1 LIEASER
8 QQAVR
13 VGVRLELVTIVW
25 MAVEAVL
32 AIGAG
37 IAARSVLLTAFGFD
51 SVIEL
56 ISGGTLLWRLS
67 SEARGASSER
77 METVERRATRVS
89 AVLLVLLCAYIV
101 FVGLAGLVARL
112 RPEGSALGVAV
123 AAAAI
128 VVMPLLAWRKR
139 RANLVIGSPA
149 LRADIAETITCAYL
163 AAATLVGA
171 GLNLVAGWWWAEY
184 VAALVLLVFIA
195 METKEGIE
203 SAIPSPRRQGG
214 APGAGSARPGASRGE
229 SPLKQDG

>member
-1 LIEASER
+1 
-8 QQAVR
+8 
-13 VGVRLELVTIVW
+13 LELVTVIW
-25 MAVEAVL
+25 MTAEAVL

-37 IAARSVLLTAFGFD
+37 IVAHSVLLTAFGFD

-77 METVERRATRVS
+77 METVERRATRIS
-89 AVLLVLLCAYIV
+89 AVLLVLLCAYVV
-101 FVGLAGLVARL
+101 FVGLAGLVARV
-112 RPEGSALGVAV
+112 RPEGSVLGVAV
-123 AAAAI
+123 AAIA
-128 VVMPLLAWRKR
+128 VVFMPLLAWRKR

-195 METKEGIE
+195 METREAIE
-203 SAIPSPRRQGG
+203 SALPSPRR
-214 APGAGSARPGASRGE
+214 GE
-229 SPLKQDG
+229 G

>member
-8 QQAVR
+8 QEAVR
-13 VGVRLELVTIVW
+13 VGVRLELVTVVW
-25 MAVEAVL
+25 MAAEAVL

-89 AVLLVLLCAYIV
+89 AVLLVLLCAYV
-101 FVGLAGLVARL
+101 AFVGIAGLVSRL

-123 AAAAI
+123 AAAA
-128 VVMPLLAWRKR
+128 VLVMPLLAWRKR

-184 VAALVLLVFIA
+184 AAALVLLVFIA
-195 METKEGIE
+195 METKEAIE
-203 SAIPSPRRQGG
+203 SAR
-214 APGAGSARPGASRGE
+214 
-229 SPLKQDG
+229 

>member
-1 LIEASER
+1 MSLRID
-8 QQAVR
+8 AVR
-13 VGVRLELVTIVW
+13 VGVRLELVTVTW

-67 SEARGASSER
+67 SEARGASTER
-77 METVERRATRVS
+77 LEIVERRATRIS
-89 AVLLVLLCAYIV
+89 AVLLALLCAYVV

-112 RPEGSALGVAV
+112 RPDGSALGVGV
-123 AAAAI
+123 AAAAV

-139 RANLVIGSPA
+139 RANLVIDSPA

-163 AAATLVGA
+163 AAATLAGA
-171 GLNLVAGWWWAEY
+171 GLNLIAGWWWAEY

-195 METKEGIE
+195 METKEAIE
-203 SAIPSPRRQGG
+203 A
-214 APGAGSARPGASRGE
+214 ARE
-229 SPLKQDG
+229 